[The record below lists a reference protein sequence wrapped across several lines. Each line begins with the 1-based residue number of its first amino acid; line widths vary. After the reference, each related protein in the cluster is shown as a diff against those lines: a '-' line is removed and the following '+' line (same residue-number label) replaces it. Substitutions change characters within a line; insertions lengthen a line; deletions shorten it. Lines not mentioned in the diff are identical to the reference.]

1 MHISSSQPAGS
12 ACRQSRDEWMSRGGR
27 RSRRVEGMLGGRWL
41 WMAVLVLSLLAHGRA
56 SIFDEFDSGTED
68 VVPFHDR
75 EDLDQDMKDFLEWL
89 TAKGMN
95 FQSQVDVAITNGTGR
110 GLLARRSFMPGET
123 MLAVPPELLITP
135 DMARRSEVGRAFREH
150 GLDDCSGGEDST
162 YECMPLLAMHLTVLY
177 YNESHDFHPWMKILP
192 RKLTTPLFW
201 SDKER
206 EELQGSNLYNMLDGW
221 TMNVEKLHRSTARV
235 LGQHNVFPDLPKAIY
250 SLKEFKWAY
259 ATIFARAF
267 DVDGKSFGFSGRQR
281 IMAPMADLFNHGD
294 VKTSYTFN
302 AASGHFELFT
312 QQFFS
317 RGEQIFMNY
326 DSKNNAEFLLQY
338 GFVIESNPH
347 DYVGIAAS
355 IGNDQP
361 FYRDKEMLMK
371 KLGFNMGD
379 RHQLK
384 LSGLEN
390 KSLDC
395 LRVLCATKEEMESGE
410 SRKILR
416 GKQISDSN
424 EICVYTTL
432 IDAIEGLLSQYPTRL
447 IDDENIIKND
457 LPHNVKTALILR
469 RDEKRLLILNLSRYQ
484 RLLARLKERTK
495 VHRVSDKSRSK
506 RKDEDDEDDE
516 DDEL

>member
-1 MHISSSQPAGS
+1 
-12 ACRQSRDEWMSRGGR
+12 
-27 RSRRVEGMLGGRWL
+27 MLGGRWL

-361 FYRDKEMLMK
+361 FYRDK
-371 KLGFNMGD
+371 
-379 RHQLK
+379 
-384 LSGLEN
+384 
-390 KSLDC
+390 SLDC

-432 IDAIEGLLSQYPTRL
+432 
-447 IDDENIIKND
+447 NIIKND